1 MLFGGNPGGSGG
13 ALDHQVGDCLVHR
26 DDLHLEP
33 KVVQAYQD
41 QDPWE
46 HHCEDQ
52 QVVVHQQEANQ
63 EVVRWQQLVVV
74 LLGLPACYHW
84 NSIKT
89 HKSID

>member
-52 QVVVHQQEANQ
+52 QVVVHQQEAKP
-63 EVVRWQQLVVV
+63 
-74 LLGLPACYHW
+74 GGGSMATACGGPSGFAGMLPLEF
-84 NSIKT
+84 
-89 HKSID
+89 HKNTQVH